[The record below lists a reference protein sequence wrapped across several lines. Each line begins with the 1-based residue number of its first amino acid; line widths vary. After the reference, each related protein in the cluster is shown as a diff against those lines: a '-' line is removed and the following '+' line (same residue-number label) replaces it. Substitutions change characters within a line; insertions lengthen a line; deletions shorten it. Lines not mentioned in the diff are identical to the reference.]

1 MLINKY
7 NISDLIINKI
17 LKNIHYYLIFL
28 YLTLIIGFIFNENSI
43 GGAISDF
50 SEFWRKSGEFSNNF
64 MNTVETYH
72 LSGHRQSPVFL
83 IWQSLFIKL
92 NIEITLY
99 RLLNLHLCLLLI
111 YIFYKTLKIIFV
123 KDKKSKLL
131 FFCSLI
137 FLSPSFRSTAVWP
150 DSFIYGLIFFT
161 LSIYFYL
168 KFQISN
174 KHKLSYSL
182 MNIIFLA
189 LASYTT
195 PNFLLFSIF
204 FFYKFFNHYK
214 FSLNIIFIVLL
225 NLCLSFP
232 AFYFLFVM
240 KINFLIPSGSSDVG
254 INIISMQ
261 NLSNKILITSSII
274 FFHFLNF
281 GFFFFEKIKKS
292 FLLKKNIFLL
302 IIMILLTYILYIN
315 FDYTPIY
322 ENLGG
327 GGIFLRIS
335 YKMKSE
341 LFFIIASILSLLF
354 LTKVI
359 KNDFNYDNL
368 ILLIILFLFQPQTTT
383 YHNYFEPI
391 ILILVPL
398 LFKFKMTGFFK
409 KNSNLF
415 IILIAN
421 IFFLSA
427 NILKNFL

>member
-1 MLINKY
+1 
-7 NISDLIINKI
+7 
-17 LKNIHYYLIFL
+17 
-28 YLTLIIGFIFNENSI
+28 
-43 GGAISDF
+43 
-50 SEFWRKSGEFSNNF
+50 
-64 MNTVETYH
+64 
-72 LSGHRQSPVFL
+72 
-83 IWQSLFIKL
+83 
-92 NIEITLY
+92 
-99 RLLNLHLCLLLI
+99 
-111 YIFYKTLKIIFV
+111 
-123 KDKKSKLL
+123 
-131 FFCSLI
+131 
-137 FLSPSFRSTAVWP
+137 
-150 DSFIYGLIFFT
+150 
-161 LSIYFYL
+161 
-168 KFQISN
+168 
-174 KHKLSYSL
+174 
-182 MNIIFLA
+182 
-189 LASYTT
+189 
-195 PNFLLFSIF
+195 
-204 FFYKFFNHYK
+204 
-214 FSLNIIFIVLL
+214 
-225 NLCLSFP
+225 
-232 AFYFLFVM
+232 
-240 KINFLIPSGSSDVG
+240 
-254 INIISMQ
+254 
-261 NLSNKILITSSII
+261 
-274 FFHFLNF
+274 
-281 GFFFFEKIKKS
+281 
-292 FLLKKNIFLL
+292 
-302 IIMILLTYILYIN
+302 MILLTYILYIN